1 MFSKELNYLVKSKDY
16 CVFHSMVDQI
26 NIILLEFLTQFSDD
40 IQFKKENSGLASQL
54 MEYHGQK

>member
-26 NIILLEFLTQFSDD
+26 NIILLEF
-40 IQFKKENSGLASQL
+40 
-54 MEYHGQK
+54 